1 MPKPINL
8 ALPQDVIEGLAR
20 LAAIEERSRSE
31 TARKLLRE
39 GLAAG
44 VALLDQSREAEAAEA
59 TVA

>member
-44 VALLDQSREAEAAEA
+44 VALLDQSRQAEAAEA

>member
-44 VALLDQSREAEAAEA
+44 VALLDQPRQAEAAEA